1 MLGSIHFPCIKTLAG
16 TAFEALLYI
25 PFSNSDGSPHR
36 SAHGSLAP
44 PPMKNPDLSKAWSPR
59 VPGPAGPWLTWCPGL
74 PCQGGWSPSPTLRQA
89 ERGTRDFPG
98 TSLCQASLP
107 QQLFPSESQGKGE
120 VRAPPDLA
128 GICTWCFLSLPT
140 GLQVRSRCSATAVSH
155 TGGNT
160 RPPYCRLT
168 LLIAFITFI
177 YFLLTHSVFG

>member
-1 MLGSIHFPCIKTLAG
+1 MYSLFKFRWIASPLCSPFFGSPSNEKPGPQQGLEPQGAG
-16 TAFEALLYI
+16 TRWPVADLMSRPPLSRWLEPL
-25 PFSNSDGSPHR
+25 PHPETGR
-36 SAHGSLAP
+36 AV
-44 PPMKNPDLSKAWSPR
+44 D
-59 VPGPAGPWLTWCPGL
+59 PG
-74 PCQGGWSPSPTLRQA
+74 
-89 ERGTRDFPG
+89 FPG

-128 GICTWCFLSLPT
+128 GLCTWCFLSLPT
-140 GLQVRSRCSATAVSH
+140 GLQGRSRCSATAVSH

-168 LLIAFITFI
+168 LLLIAFITFI